1 MSEIN
6 ENSSAPLCG
15 TVLALI
21 QFAVCEELR
30 LDVLQRAAN
39 ARPLHQPRVK
49 PTVPSS
55 VQFER
60 PPLIEPLDT
69 LVLESGERLEGEIK
83 YYDYGVVSVVYHL
96 PFVSDW
102 SKLMQL
108 ASRWI
113 WEIDFARHVEP
124 LVRQRLE
131 TVRAA
136 MIKPYDSWLSEDY
149 FIFHL
154 REAEGNPT
162 ASDLVHKRGQEIAQL
177 VRGDRQLLSP
187 GECAEVL
194 NSQISYYASDV
205 AIVGWNAAFLYDSI
219 AGAETAIQ
227 LLEYANTQLL
237 EFRHYDEL
245 LTGMLDGVYDMI
257 DEKRGW
263 FARWRM
269 LGTATKLHTVL
280 LDVEELTERAD
291 NAIKFLSDMFSARLY
306 RLASTRIGVPDYKN
320 LVAQKLKTAEDLY
333 QYMVEQFNQ
342 SRAFL
347 LEVTVVLILLIE
359 LYYAFRGHPV

>member
-113 WEIDFARHVEP
+113 WEIDFARHV
-124 LVRQRLE
+124 
-131 TVRAA
+131 
-136 MIKPYDSWLSEDY
+136 
-149 FIFHL
+149 
-154 REAEGNPT
+154 
-162 ASDLVHKRGQEIAQL
+162 
-177 VRGDRQLLSP
+177 
-187 GECAEVL
+187 
-194 NSQISYYASDV
+194 
-205 AIVGWNAAFLYDSI
+205 
-219 AGAETAIQ
+219 
-227 LLEYANTQLL
+227 
-237 EFRHYDEL
+237 
-245 LTGMLDGVYDMI
+245 
-257 DEKRGW
+257 
-263 FARWRM
+263 
-269 LGTATKLHTVL
+269 
-280 LDVEELTERAD
+280 
-291 NAIKFLSDMFSARLY
+291 
-306 RLASTRIGVPDYKN
+306 
-320 LVAQKLKTAEDLY
+320 
-333 QYMVEQFNQ
+333 
-342 SRAFL
+342 
-347 LEVTVVLILLIE
+347 
-359 LYYAFRGHPV
+359 